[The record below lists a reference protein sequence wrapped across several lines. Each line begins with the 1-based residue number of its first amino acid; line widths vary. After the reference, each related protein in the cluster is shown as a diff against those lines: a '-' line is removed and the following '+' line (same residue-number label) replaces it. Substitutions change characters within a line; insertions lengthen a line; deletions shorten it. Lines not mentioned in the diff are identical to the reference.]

1 MWPSTLYE
9 GQEALGVLVEFL
21 IAKMPERELE
31 EVMSDSLAYTEDP
44 WAVHI
49 SELPNREVWHLR
61 EHPL

>member
-1 MWPSTLYE
+1 VWPSTLYE

-31 EVMSDSLAYTEDP
+31 EVTLDSLEYTEDP

-49 SELPNREVWHLR
+49 SELPNHEVWHLQ